1 VRELAQRS
9 ANAAREI
16 KSLITTSGDH
26 VQTGV
31 SLVGETGKA
40 LDAIV
45 HEVQEINQHVD
56 AIAEAARE
64 QSTGLQEINTAVNSM
79 DQGTQKNAAM
89 VEESTTASHKL
100 ATEAA
105 TLNNLL
111 DQFKLTGT
119 GSFSANIAAAAPLQG
134 THIHSAPR
142 PAAPPVAARKA
153 PVRIATPGVT
163 RPSSSPARALGQ
175 KLASAFGAGSASS
188 SPRDDADWTEF

>member
-1 VRELAQRS
+1 
-9 ANAAREI
+9 
-16 KSLITTSGDH
+16 

-40 LDAIV
+40 LDTIV

-64 QSTGLQEINTAVNSM
+64 QSTGLQEINTAVNTM

-89 VEESTTASHKL
+89 VEESTAASHKL

-105 TLNNLL
+105 ALNHLL

-119 GSFSANIAAAAPLQG
+119 GNFSATVAAAPMP
-134 THIHSAPR
+134 TAAIHSTPR
-142 PAAPPVAARKA
+142 PAAPPIATRKA
-153 PVRIATPGVT
+153 PVRIATAGVT
-163 RPSSSPARALGQ
+163 RPTSSPARALGQ
-175 KLASAFGAGSASS
+175 KLASAFGAGSTPSS
-188 SPRDDADWTEF
+188 ARDDADWTEF